1 MATTKRKSLSKKVRF
16 EVFKRDKFTCQ
27 YCGKMAPD
35 VILHVDHIVPVSKG
49 GTNDIL
55 NLVTS
60 CKDCNLGK
68 GARKLDDESTV
79 KKQQRLLKELADKNE
94 QLEMI
99 LEWKKSISNLEEN
112 EVEKLSQYIS
122 SNYSISLTE
131 HGKKNIKKLVK
142 QFSFQQVLD
151 AIDIAFDKYYDEK
164 CNSSSEI
171 AFKKIGGI
179 CYNNSKSEKEKEE
192 TYRINYLVKCCECK
206 FSYVN
211 YKRLKNFLKGIAWS
225 EEQCDT
231 VKMAITKSRNWT
243 EFIEK
248 LEGDYGFGEV

>member
-60 CKDCNLGK
+60 CQDCNLGK
-68 GARKLDDESTV
+68 GARKLDDESVV

-99 LEWKKSISNLEEN
+99 LEWKKSIGEFKDIELNKICQYFSDSFNHRPTEN
-112 EVEKLSQYIS
+112 
-122 SNYSISLTE
+122 
-131 HGKKNIKKLVK
+131 GKKAIKKLLK
-142 QFSFQQVLD
+142 EFTFQQIIE
-151 AIDIAFDKYYDEK
+151 AIDIAYEKYYTGDDK
-164 CNSSSEI
+164 TAEI
-171 AFKKIGGI
+171 AFSKIGGI
-179 CYNNSKSEKEKEE
+179 CYNNSRSENIKKQIYYFNYLKKACHGNFNYTNDDRLKDFVMDKIFSDDDFERIKVIVSRSRHWTNFVYNIEKE
-192 TYRINYLVKCCECK
+192 
-206 FSYVN
+206 
-211 YKRLKNFLKGIAWS
+211 
-225 EEQCDT
+225 
-231 VKMAITKSRNWT
+231 
-243 EFIEK
+243 
-248 LEGDYGFGEV
+248 YGNGSI